1 MKYMKDAIETL
12 LTRRSIK
19 KYNGKPIPEDVLNKI
34 LEVGTYAPTAKNMQK
49 PIIIVIQDKKVRA
62 EIAEENAK
70 IMGMKDLTRFT
81 ARPSFCLLRRRIAPR
96 RFTTAVALSIICLTR
111 LGLWA

>member
-1 MKYMKDAIETL
+1 MKDAIETL

-70 IMGMKDLTRFT
+70 IMGMEDFDPFYGDKRYNPTPHENTEESDFFPCGCKNRGF
-81 ARPSFCLLRRRIAPR
+81 LR
-96 RFTTAVALSIICLTR
+96 
-111 LGLWA
+111 

>member
-1 MKYMKDAIETL
+1 MKDAIETL

-19 KYNGKPIPEDVLNKI
+19 KYNGKPIPENVLNKI

-62 EIAEENAK
+62 QIAEENAK
-70 IMGMKDLTRFT
+70 IMGMEDFDPFYGGR
-81 ARPSFCLLRRRIAPR
+81 ARRSACRGGELPHGGLRRQLRYR
-96 RFTTAVALSIICLTR
+96 
-111 LGLWA
+111 